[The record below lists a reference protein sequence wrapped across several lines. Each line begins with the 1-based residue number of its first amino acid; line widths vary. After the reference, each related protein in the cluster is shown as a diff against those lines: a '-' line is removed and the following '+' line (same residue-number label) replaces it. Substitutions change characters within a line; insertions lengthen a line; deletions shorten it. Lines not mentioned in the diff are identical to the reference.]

1 MNWKTIKTSRIH
13 GIEINKETLFY
24 LLLLFLSQLLDMK
37 LVFDMSM
44 LCFLYAIYHNN
55 YHITMHSHETKN
67 HFAKTIKTKIYS
79 IHFPC
84 SFKDCGAAL
93 TQTQEPGACTTVCA

>member
-1 MNWKTIKTSRIH
+1 
-13 GIEINKETLFY
+13 
-24 LLLLFLSQLLDMK
+24 
-37 LVFDMSM
+37 
-44 LCFLYAIYHNN
+44 
-55 YHITMHSHETKN
+55 MHSHETKN